1 MTFLT
6 GLVKHIEN
14 KNQSARRNFA
24 ALKNCTMLNVFLTK
38 TVETLV
44 QLYHLF
50 IKLMQNEQHK

>member
-24 ALKNCTMLNVFLTK
+24 ALKNCTMLNVSLTK
-38 TVETLV
+38 TEKNACAALSFVHQT
-44 QLYHLF
+44 YA
-50 IKLMQNEQHK
+50 K